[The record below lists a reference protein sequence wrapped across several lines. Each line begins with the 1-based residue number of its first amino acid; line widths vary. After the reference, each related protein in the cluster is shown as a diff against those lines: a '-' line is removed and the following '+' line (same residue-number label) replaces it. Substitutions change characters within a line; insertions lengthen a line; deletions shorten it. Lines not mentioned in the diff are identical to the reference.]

1 MMIYATIE
9 TIHQMKYMQPSI
21 MEILLSI
28 LPSLLSYF
36 MSQIKMFILIFNMK
50 KPFYAR
56 KIN

>member
-9 TIHQMKYMQPSI
+9 TTHQMKYIQPST

-36 MSQIKMFILIFNMK
+36 MSKIKMFILIFNMK
-50 KPFYAR
+50 KSPFTQE
-56 KIN
+56 I